1 LTVWTPDKHPDVWV
15 PRYAGGRRGLKM
27 RGVRNAD
34 RTPGG
39 YALGDA
45 RMREA
50 VAATRAEIDRR
61 VAPLYPD
68 HRLLAERLDGGL
80 YAKPRAGRVLDTQ
93 HPQEPHVL
101 ENQRPPGREIVDGIA
116 PDRLAPQETVDRRTR
131 RARR

>member
-27 RGVRNAD
+27 RGVRNAS

-61 VAPLYPD
+61 VAPLCPD
-68 HRLLAERLDGGL
+68 PHLFAERLGGAL
-80 YAKPRAGRVLDTQ
+80 DVKAGPGAVCDPQVPREL
-93 HPQEPHVL
+93 HVL
-101 ENQRPPGREIVDGIA
+101 EPQRPGARDVEVGISR
-116 PDRLAPQETVDRRTR
+116 DRLAPQNPG
-131 RARR
+131 RALLPAGS